1 MPPVSEQKVREIIR
15 QELGNFILTDKY
27 IFEKLVQFLDG
38 RNIQL
43 GKTTGTKIGTA
54 SDQKLSLWGVTPVDQ
69 PETVSDPSG
78 GGTVDSQARTAV
90 IAIIDRMQELGS
102 IK

>member
-1 MPPVSEQKVREIIR
+1 MDENQVRQIIR
-15 QELGNFILTDKY
+15 NELRDFIVTDKY
-27 IFEKLVQFLDG
+27 IFQKLVQFLDG

-78 GGTVDSQARTAV
+78 GGTVDSQARTSV
-90 IAIIDRMQELGS
+90 IAIIDRMQALGS

>member
-1 MPPVSEQKVREIIR
+1 MDENQVRQIIR
-15 QELGNFILTDKY
+15 DELRDFIVTDKY
-27 IFEKLVQFLDG
+27 IFQRLVQFLDG

-43 GKTTGTKIGTA
+43 GKTTGTKLGT
-54 SDQKLSLWGVTPVDQ
+54 SSSEKLGLWGTTPVDQ

-78 GGTVDSQARTAV
+78 GGTVDAESRTAIV
-90 IAIIDRMQELGS
+90 AIIDRMQELGS

>member
-1 MPPVSEQKVREIIR
+1 MDENKVRQIIR
-15 QELGNFILTDKY
+15 DELRDFIVTDKY
-27 IFEKLVQFLDG
+27 IFQRLVQFLDG

-43 GKTTGTKIGTA
+43 GKTTGTKLGT
-54 SDQKLSLWGVTPVDQ
+54 SSSEKLGLWGTTPVDQ

-78 GGTVDSQARTAV
+78 GGTVDSESRTAIV
-90 IAIIDRMQELGS
+90 AIIDRMQELGS

>member
-1 MPPVSEQKVREIIR
+1 MDENQVRQILR
-15 QELGNFILTDKY
+15 DELRDFIVTDKY
-27 IFEKLVQFLDG
+27 IFQRLVQFLDG

-54 SDQKLSLWGVTPVDQ
+54 SSEKLGLWGTTPVDQ

-78 GGTVDSQARTAV
+78 GGTVDSEARNAV

>member
-1 MPPVSEQKVREIIR
+1 MDENQVRQIIR
-15 QELGNFILTDKY
+15 DELRDFIVTDKY
-27 IFEKLVQFLDG
+27 IFQRLVQFLDG

-43 GKTTGTKIGTA
+43 GKTTGTKLGT
-54 SDQKLSLWGVTPVDQ
+54 SSSEKLGLWGTTPVDQ

-78 GGTVDSQARTAV
+78 GGTVDSESRTAIV
-90 IAIIDRMQELGS
+90 AIIDRMQELGS